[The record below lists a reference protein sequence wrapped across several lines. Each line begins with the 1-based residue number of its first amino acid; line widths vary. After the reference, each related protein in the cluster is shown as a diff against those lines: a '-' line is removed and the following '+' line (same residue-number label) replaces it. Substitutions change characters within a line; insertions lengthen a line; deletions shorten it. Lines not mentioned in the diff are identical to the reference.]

1 MYEDIN
7 KKISG
12 FSLIETLVGITI
24 TAVICS
30 TLFLGIAQ
38 TKLYLDSIRVKD
50 KAFQELRNYTNELKS
65 MVAAGVTT
73 FPSNPQGGKQVV
85 LKRDSDDNSIIKGN
99 LFKNITRAA
108 NSGQYS
114 VYYNISTYITWD
126 KYKFFSMQDE
136 ILDTLSSVSY
146 THLTLPTNR
155 EV

>member
-38 TKLYLDSIRVKD
+38 TKLYLDSIKVKD

-85 LKRDSDDNSIIKGN
+85 LKRDSDDNSIVKGN

-136 ILDTLSSVSY
+136 ILDTLSFNTY
-146 THLTLPTNR
+146 QIQFQIQ
-155 EV
+155 

>member
-136 ILDTLSSVSY
+136 ILDTLSFNTY
-146 THLTLPTNR
+146 QIQFQIQ
-155 EV
+155 

>member
-1 MYEDIN
+1 
-7 KKISG
+7 
-12 FSLIETLVGITI
+12 
-24 TAVICS
+24 
-30 TLFLGIAQ
+30 
-38 TKLYLDSIRVKD
+38 
-50 KAFQELRNYTNELKS
+50 

-136 ILDTLSSVSY
+136 ILDTLSFNTY
-146 THLTLPTNR
+146 QIQFQIQ
-155 EV
+155 